1 MFVACQKKSNLAYY
15 RVYKNHASSDEHTG
29 EKQKRKDILHTKD
42 TINTVNSFFP
52 PYTKAFETRMGFIC
66 VEIQV

>member
-42 TINTVNSFFP
+42 TINTINPSVISIPALHKGWWN
-52 PYTKAFETRMGFIC
+52 
-66 VEIQV
+66 

>member
-42 TINTVNSFFP
+42 TINTINPSVISIP
-52 PYTKAFETRMGFIC
+52 ALHKG
-66 VEIQV
+66 